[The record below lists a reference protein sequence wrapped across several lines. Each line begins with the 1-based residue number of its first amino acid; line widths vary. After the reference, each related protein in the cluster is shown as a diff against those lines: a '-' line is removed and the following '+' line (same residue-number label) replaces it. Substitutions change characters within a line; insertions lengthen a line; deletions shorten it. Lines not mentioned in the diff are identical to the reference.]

1 MQQQKNIFVVLGV
14 ARSGTSAIVRGLKA
28 LGIDLGAHM
37 TPGNEKWNAK
47 GFFEDTDIVYNIHGA
62 IFSALHFAPYG
73 MQALS
78 EAEQTDACLAP
89 IREAAIQLLQNRF
102 LKTDYWGFKDP
113 STVKL
118 LAFWQSIFREMH
130 IQENYIIAL
139 RNPLAMAES
148 YQHVTGSDIE
158 VGLLL
163 WLMHLIPAVENTHGK
178 KRIVINYERLLEHP
192 DLQLERIRTTF
203 ALPELSDLTARETYT
218 EDFLDKKLHRH
229 ARHDPDLVSHPAMGI
244 APLCTRVWHLLM
256 KVATDALNFE
266 HPVFQSEW
274 QTILLELE
282 QIKPVYDYLDR
293 LLKNNHQ
300 LKKNLRDI
308 HKSVLWKMLYPLR
321 RVDSTFRKRRQAA
334 RLKKRLSKAY
344 G

>member
-1 MQQQKNIFVVLGV
+1 MHNQKNIFVVLGV

-28 LGIDLGAHM
+28 LGIDLNGNM
-37 TPGNEKWNAK
+37 SPGNEKWNAK

-62 IFSALHFAPYG
+62 IFSELHFAPYG
-73 MQALS
+73 IQSLS
-78 EAEQTDACLAP
+78 EAEQTDARLQP
-89 IREAAIQLLQNRF
+89 IKQAAIQLLQNRF

-118 LAFWQSIFREMH
+118 LHFWQAIFHKMNL
-130 IQENYIIAL
+130 QENYIIAL

-158 VGLLL
+158 IGLLL
-163 WLMHLIPAVENTHGK
+163 WLMHLIPAVEGTHGK
-178 KRIVINYERLLEHP
+178 KRIVLNYERLLEHP
-192 DLQLERIRTTF
+192 DLQLERMRKTF
-203 ALPELSDLTARETYT
+203 AIPELSDHSEREAYT
-218 EDFLDKKLHRH
+218 GDFLDKKLHRH
-229 ARHDPDLVSHPAMGI
+229 ARFDHDLTSHPAMGI

-256 KVATDALNFE
+256 KVATDTLDFE

-274 QTILLELE
+274 QTILLEL
-282 QIKPVYDYLDR
+282 QKIYPVYDYIDR
-293 LLKNNHQ
+293 LLKNNHE

-308 HKSVLWKMLYPLR
+308 HKSILWKMLYPLR
-321 RVDSTFRKRRQAA
+321 RVDNTLRKRRQSA
-334 RLKKRLSKAY
+334 RMKKRLSKAY